1 MERLNKPLTEY
12 TKKEFLEMK
21 NFGPEGLFTSIVI
34 VPTNDKHDSGYRCM
48 KFILI
53 GNDGIVGVV
62 SGWSDVVHINGI
74 GGYGKDYKSSL
85 YSGMTKRVGWSIDC
99 LTKSRCLRLFSNVEC
114 SADEF
119 IGSDFCFY
127 VEESA

>member
-1 MERLNKPLTEY
+1 MERLTKPLTEY
-12 TKKEFLEMK
+12 TKKEFLDMK

-53 GNDGIVGVV
+53 GKDGIVGVV

-74 GGYGKDYKSSL
+74 GGYGKDV
-85 YSGMTKRVGWSIDC
+85 RVEMVKPIGWSIDC
-99 LTKSRCLRLFSNVEC
+99 LTKSRCLRLFANVEC
-114 SADEF
+114 SADDF